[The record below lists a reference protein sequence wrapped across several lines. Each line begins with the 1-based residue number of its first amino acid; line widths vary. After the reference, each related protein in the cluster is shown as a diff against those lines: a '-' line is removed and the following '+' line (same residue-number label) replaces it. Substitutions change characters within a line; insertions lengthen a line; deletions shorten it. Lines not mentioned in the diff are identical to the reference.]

1 MNQSSDLTKQELYE
15 GVKMLLEAQE
25 NPAGSHL
32 HLNQHKLFTLFSLA
46 FQYLLFCSTKNPGAY
61 IIRAEDSYLA
71 DKLAKKS
78 KDASTRKFMS
88 SLLVPRKLKYGQSM
102 FFLDF
107 FHLTSWNMTKDLPP
121 HKIKGALLIK
131 NTSTRPMTDMPMDEA
146 DEVESF
152 AIPELPEHYYLSSLK
167 EICPKTMTIA
177 FETQFEGLH
186 PLQFPFI
193 KKDTTRTVSGVTLAR
208 GLDWDEIDS

>member
-1 MNQSSDLTKQELYE
+1 
-15 GVKMLLEAQE
+15 
-25 NPAGSHL
+25 
-32 HLNQHKLFTLFSLA
+32 
-46 FQYLLFCSTKNPGAY
+46 
-61 IIRAEDSYLA
+61 
-71 DKLAKKS
+71 
-78 KDASTRKFMS
+78 
-88 SLLVPRKLKYGQSM
+88 
-102 FFLDF
+102 
-107 FHLTSWNMTKDLPP
+107 
-121 HKIKGALLIK
+121 
-131 NTSTRPMTDMPMDEA
+131 MTDMPMDEA